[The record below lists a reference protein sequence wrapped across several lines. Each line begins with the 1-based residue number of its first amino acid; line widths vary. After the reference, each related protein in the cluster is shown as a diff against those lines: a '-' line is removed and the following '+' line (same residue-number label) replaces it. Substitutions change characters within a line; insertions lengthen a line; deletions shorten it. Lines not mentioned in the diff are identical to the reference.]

1 MYQINSQ
8 PNFNVEDVLN
18 IIIEHIDNHKQYGRK
33 NGKPKDEYT
42 STLVKEAESNN
53 NLKEYLTQYE
63 NRYKQ
68 NGGRLYTIAGQDER
82 LGNVCGIP
90 IDDMKKL
97 YKDFYSK
104 SDSTFLDYRLRA
116 RLTDLVRISCPICET
131 PWGEVEDEIDHVL
144 PKSLFPQYAIT
155 PINLICIC
163 SDCNSSKNDQIGS
176 TETSGIINP
185 YFNFINLTKY
195 VECDVQINSNNTDFD
210 ITIKLKENNDLPDLD
225 DLKYGRLEF
234 FYEKC
239 YKLHKRKGKAV
250 RTRIL
255 QDILRMVSE
264 NRRLSIE
271 EVQDFFKDIKEGINL
286 EELQGKGQ
294 LSDEFLK
301 FLLADKMSDMNYDI
315 YDVFNSLVEQ
325 LRNEKIEEP
334 EENF

>member
-1 MYQINSQ
+1 MYRISRQ
-8 PNFNVEDVLN
+8 PNFNVQDVLN
-18 IIIEHIDNHKQYGRK
+18 IIIEHINTHEKYGRK
-33 NGKPKDEYT
+33 KGKSEDEYT
-42 STLVKEAESNN
+42 STLVQRAERNS

-63 NRYKQ
+63 NCYKQ
-68 NGGRLYTIAGQDER
+68 NGDRLYTIAGPDER
-82 LGNVCGIP
+82 LGDVLGIP

-104 SDSTFLDYRLRA
+104 SDSAFLNYRLRA
-116 RLTDLVRISCPICET
+116 KLTDLVKISCPICET

-163 SDCNSSKNDQIGS
+163 RDCNSSKNDRIGPA
-176 TETSGIINP
+176 ETSGIINP

-195 VECDVQINSNNTDFD
+195 VECDVQINSNNIDFD

-225 DLKYGRLEF
+225 DSKYGRLEF

-255 QDILRMVSE
+255 QDILRMASE
-264 NRRLSIE
+264 HRGLSIE

-286 EELQGKGQ
+286 EELQEKGQ

-301 FLLADKMSDMNYDI
+301 FLLADKMSNMNYDI
-315 YDVFNSLVEQ
+315 YYVFISLVEQ
-325 LRNEKIEEP
+325 LRNENIEEP